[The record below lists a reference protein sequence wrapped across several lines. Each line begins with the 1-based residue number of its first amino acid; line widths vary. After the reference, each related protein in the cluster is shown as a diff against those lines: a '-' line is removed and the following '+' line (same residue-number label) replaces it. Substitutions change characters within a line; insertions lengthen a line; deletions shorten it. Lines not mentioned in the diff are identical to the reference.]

1 MLKFQSETN
10 LGLLAIQEPRHYIES
25 NDKIPK
31 QQTQGCRLV
40 TLNTQSKGWFIIRA
54 NFIRPGWLLMWDL
67 QGNNW
72 LPSSSSVS
80 IGNSGP

>member
-1 MLKFQSETN
+1 MVIPGPMLKFQSKTN

-40 TLNTQSKGWFIIRA
+40 TQNTQSTT
-54 NFIRPGWLLMWDL
+54 
-67 QGNNW
+67 
-72 LPSSSSVS
+72 
-80 IGNSGP
+80 

>member
-40 TLNTQSKGWFIIRA
+40 TPKVKG
-54 NFIRPGWLLMWDL
+54 D
-67 QGNNW
+67 
-72 LPSSSSVS
+72 S
-80 IGNSGP
+80 

>member
-1 MLKFQSETN
+1 MLNITKKEFCGKEKGKSEMKGSKME

-40 TLNTQSKGWFIIRA
+40 TLSTQSKG
-54 NFIRPGWLLMWDL
+54 
-67 QGNNW
+67 
-72 LPSSSSVS
+72 
-80 IGNSGP
+80 